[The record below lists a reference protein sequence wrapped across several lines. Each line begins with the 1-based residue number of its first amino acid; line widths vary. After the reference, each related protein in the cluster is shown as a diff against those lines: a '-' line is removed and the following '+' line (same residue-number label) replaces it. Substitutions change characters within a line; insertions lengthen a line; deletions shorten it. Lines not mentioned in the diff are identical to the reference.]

1 MRSESEALKE
11 KILALSPDEKAI
23 IAQEVWDS
31 IEHFIDP
38 EVEKAWLNEAE
49 KRWQE
54 IEEGK
59 VAAISVEEAFR
70 KARELIAK

>member
-1 MRSESEALKE
+1 MRLESEALKE

-54 IEEGK
+54 IEEG
-59 VAAISVEEAFR
+59 
-70 KARELIAK
+70 

>member
-1 MRSESEALKE
+1 MRLESEALKE

-59 VAAISVEEAFR
+59 VETVPVEEALR
-70 KARELIAK
+70 QARNSIIK